1 MEWLKRYYEKQLRP
15 QIEAETW
22 AKAEIEVRAKTIT
35 EVRDKIRMEVT
46 RKILVDSSA
55 LIDGRVLQLYK
66 DNFLDGEI
74 MVPSFILREIQ
85 QLADSTDH
93 TTSKKGKRA
102 LEAVAALSTS
112 MAANGKSLQFPIHED
127 AAYPLV
133 DDKLIYYAKTLPNS
147 VVLTEDG
154 NLGKVAELVGVKVI
168 NIHALASSLRSMV
181 LPGDRFSIKLVEP
194 GRKADDWGQCI
205 GYLPDGTL
213 VCVDKCREFLGKT
226 VSIEI
231 TKVLHNLPTGRI
243 AFARLNWGEK

>member
-1 MEWLKRYYEKQLRP
+1 MKWLKQYYEKQLRP
-15 QIEAETW
+15 QIEAETRIKTE
-22 AKAEIEVRAKTIT
+22 AELRSKLVAEI
-35 EVRDKIRMEVT
+35 T

-85 QLADSTDH
+85 QIADSTDH

-102 LEAVAALSTS
+102 LEAVAVIGAS

-127 AAYPLV
+127 STYSEV
-133 DDKLIYYAKTLPNS
+133 DDKLIYYAKTLSNS

-154 NLGKVAELVGVKVI
+154 NLSKVAELVGVRVI

-181 LPGDRFSIKLVEP
+181 VPGDRCSVKLVEP
-194 GRKADDWGQCI
+194 GRKADNMGQCI

-213 VCVDKCREFLGKT
+213 VCVEKCREFLGKM
-226 VSIEI
+226 VPIEI

-243 AFARLNWGEK
+243 AFAKLNWG